1 MANVTQLKHLEHIE
15 DEMLNYGVQGC
26 DAAVSAMQELLRML
40 GKDGTSFMQTKWDGA
55 PSVVCGM
62 DPLAKIFFVGT
73 KSVFAKTEPKLCFS
87 DADVDRWYNGDLAV
101 KLKACLKYFPALKI
115 DGVVQGDLLFT
126 DSDKKK
132 EYVDGEHLITF
143 RPNTITYGIP
153 TDHPIGQ
160 QVDRAHIGI
169 VFHTHYV
176 GDDLPTMRA
185 QAGAKVSN
193 HNDAPDVAV
202 IENDTPYHDISV
214 SPADIARFE
223 RHVSKMERMCAICG
237 KFLDELVANMG
248 TTGDKKFHVAS
259 YLKQFFNNEIKNA
272 RTITNVQS
280 TLKALGKF
288 YHEKMQKEIAKVKS
302 AKSQTAKRD
311 LMFKGLKYLEDHE
324 REFAAMLALYKT
336 MQEAKQLVI
345 DQLDHL
351 ETFRTFVQTDKGY
364 RVTNPEGYVLHHNGD
379 MIKLVNRIEFS
390 YINFTLSKEWK

>member
-1 MANVTQLKHLEHIE
+1 
-15 DEMLNYGVQGC
+15 
-26 DAAVSAMQELLRML
+26 
-40 GKDGTSFMQTKWDGA
+40 
-55 PSVVCGM
+55 
-62 DPLAKIFFVGT
+62 
-73 KSVFAKTEPKLCFS
+73 
-87 DADVDRWYNGDLAV
+87 
-101 KLKACLKYFPALKI
+101 
-115 DGVVQGDLLFT
+115 
-126 DSDKKK
+126 
-132 EYVDGEHLITF
+132 
-143 RPNTITYGIP
+143 
-153 TDHPIGQ
+153 
-160 QVDRAHIGI
+160 
-169 VFHTHYV
+169 
-176 GDDLPTMRA
+176 
-185 QAGAKVSN
+185 
-193 HNDAPDVAV
+193 
-202 IENDTPYHDISV
+202 
-214 SPADIARFE
+214 
-223 RHVSKMERMCAICG
+223 MCAICG

-288 YHEKMQKEIAKVKS
+288 YHEKMQKEVAKVKS
-302 AKSQTAKRD
+302 AKAQTAKRD